1 MVINEGGWD
10 GLDRLHAYLNSKC
23 LQNFSGETLTH
34 IEDLAYFAYLVEQEM
49 HAKF

>member
-1 MVINEGGWD
+1 MDLIGYMLIWTVNACRILVG
-10 GLDRLHAYLNSKC
+10 R
-23 LQNFSGETLTH
+23 LTH